1 MSVWQS
7 LSALVRTLLMMS
19 LAGSILAVLLYVLQP
34 LWKYK
39 IPKRVQ
45 YGLWCLVLVTFLVPV
60 SAFVSLPVATPLSP
74 VQDNG
79 RTTGNTGAEAVRD
92 GIQRTGA
99 GGAGCYFL

>member
-74 VQDNG
+74 VQAVCDAHIK
-79 RTTGNTGAEAVRD
+79 TTAE
-92 GIQRTGA
+92 QREI
-99 GGAGCYFL
+99 